1 MNVAISHGAGLFRGD
16 WLNWK
21 RFISQIFSR
30 SNFCSAMVADRIV
43 SVLQARSPKNL
54 AAEHYKPAAVLVP
67 IQERDDGD
75 HLVLTKRAEQLNHH
89 RGQVAFPGGRVD
101 AGDRNELAAALR
113 ESHEEI
119 GIDPSHV
126 RVLGRLDQVTAAY
139 DFVVTPF
146 VGVIPP
152 SYEFRLNPAE
162 TDAVF
167 SVPIASLL
175 GPKCVAVADHLSSHG
190 EPVYHFYCNGWDI
203 WGATARIIVQFL
215 DLVYGY
221 QVKRVQN

>member
-1 MNVAISHGAGLFRGD
+1 MFHITDRQPV
-16 WLNWK
+16 K
-21 RFISQIFSR
+21 
-30 SNFCSAMVADRIV
+30 NFVQVMVADRILN
-43 SVLQARSPKNL
+43 VLDARSPKNL
-54 AAEHYKPAAVLVP
+54 TGDHYKPAAVLMP

-75 HLVLTKRAEQLNHH
+75 HLVLTKRAEHLNHH
-89 RGQVAFPGGRVD
+89 RVRWPFRRPVD
-101 AGDRNELAAALR
+101 AGDRNGGSSLR

-126 RVLGRLDQVTAAY
+126 RVLGRLDQVAAAY

-152 SYEFRLNPAE
+152 SYEFHLNPAE

-175 GPKCVAVADHLSSHG
+175 EPKSVAIADHLSSHG

-215 DLVYGY
+215 ATWFMGIRLSRPSGPSLG
-221 QVKRVQN
+221 QSGR

>member
-1 MNVAISHGAGLFRGD
+1 
-16 WLNWK
+16 
-21 RFISQIFSR
+21 
-30 SNFCSAMVADRIV
+30 MVADKIAT
-43 SVLQARSPKNL
+43 VLQSRAPKDL
-54 AAEHYKPAAVLVP
+54 KGRRYKPAAVLMP

-75 HLVLTKRAEQLNHH
+75 YLVLTKRAEQLSHH

-101 AGDRNELAAALR
+101 AGDRGELAAALR

-146 VGVIPP
+146 VGIIPAP
-152 SYEFRLNPAE
+152 YEFRLNLVE
-162 TDAVF
+162 TAAVF
-167 SVPIASLL
+167 SVPIAALL
-175 GPKCVAVADHLSSHG
+175 EPKSVTIADHLSSHG
-190 EPVYHFYCNGWDI
+190 EPVYHFYFDGWDI

-215 DLVYGY
+215 ELVYGY
-221 QVKRVQN
+221 QIKKQ

>member
-1 MNVAISHGAGLFRGD
+1 
-16 WLNWK
+16 
-21 RFISQIFSR
+21 
-30 SNFCSAMVADRIV
+30 MVADKIAT
-43 SVLQARSPKNL
+43 VLQSRTATNL
-54 AAEHYKPAAVLVP
+54 SGDHYKLAAVLMP

-75 HLVLTKRAEQLNHH
+75 YLVLTKRAEQLNHH
-89 RGQVAFPGGRVD
+89 RGQVAFPRGRVD
-101 AGDRNELAAALR
+101 PDDRGELEAALR
-113 ESHEEI
+113 ESQEEI
-119 GIDPSHV
+119 GIEPSHV
-126 RVLGRLDQVTAAY
+126 RVLGRLDQVMAAS

-146 VGVIPP
+146 VGMIPP
-152 SYEFRLNPAE
+152 FYKFRLNPAE

-175 GPKCVAVADHLSSHG
+175 EPKCVVIADRLSSHG

-221 QVKRVQN
+221 QIKKP

>member
-1 MNVAISHGAGLFRGD
+1 
-16 WLNWK
+16 
-21 RFISQIFSR
+21 
-30 SNFCSAMVADRIV
+30 MVADKIAT
-43 SVLQARSPKNL
+43 VLQSRTPRNL
-54 AAEHYKPAAVLVP
+54 SGDHYKLAAVLMP

-101 AGDRNELAAALR
+101 AEDRGELEAALR

-119 GIDPSHV
+119 GIDPAHV
-126 RVLGRLDQVTAAY
+126 QVLGRLDQVTAAY

-152 SYEFRLNPAE
+152 FYEFRLNPAE

-167 SVPIASLL
+167 AVPIAALL
-175 GPKCVAVADHLSSHG
+175 EPKCLTIADHLSSHG
-190 EPVYHFYCNGWDI
+190 EPVYHFYCDGWDI

-221 QVKRVQN
+221 EIKKI